1 MKKYW
6 LGIILSIFILMP
18 LNVKATICRVQD
30 KYEAEVLMDKE
41 KIGMNEKAFIS
52 INTTNQYEVKYST
65 INNNIISIS
74 EEGIITPL
82 KYGNASIK
90 VEVNFIENEN
100 TIATCPVNFN
110 LEVVSNDSSLKTLN
124 LEEADIHFNNDIKE
138 YLVEL
143 PYSAEKVNIIAIS
156 NDAKAKITG
165 IGRRYLSV
173 GENTFNIEVTATDG
187 SSTIYTIKVIRK
199 EASNNNYLDDLYID
213 GYDIS
218 PTFNK
223 DINKYTL
230 EVNENTNKINIK
242 TETSDER
249 AKVKGDGNITL
260 ATGIN
265 NLTIEVE
272 AENKDVREY
281 VIEVTRLNGT
291 SSLND
296 LKIEGYNLNFKKDTY
311 TYYLDVSSNIDTLN
325 IKPKYDSDT
334 KIEIV
339 GNKDLKEGINEIYLN
354 VLGNNKSKSTYK
366 IVVNK
371 LSKEE
376 EEKQEKNNKLLRIL
390 LVIFIISV
398 IIMFSLILIFIKRNF
413 KKRYVKDFKNK

>member
-6 LGIILSIFILMP
+6 LGIIFSFLLLLP

-30 KYEAEVLMDKE
+30 KYDAEVLMDKE

-52 INTTNQYEVKYST
+52 INTKHNYIVKYST
-65 INNNIISIS
+65 INSDIVSIS
-74 EEGIITPL
+74 NEGIITPL

-124 LEEADIHFNNDIKE
+124 LEEADIHFNNEIKE

-143 PYSAEKVNIIAIS
+143 PYSTEKVNIIAVS

-199 EASNNNYLDDLYID
+199 EASNNNYLDELDID
-213 GYDIS
+213 GYNIS
-218 PTFNK
+218 PIFSKN
-223 DINKYTL
+223 INKYSL
-230 EVNENTNKINIK
+230 EVEENISKINIK
-242 TETSDER
+242 TVTSDER

-265 NLTIEVE
+265 NLTVEVE
-272 AENKDVREY
+272 AENKEIREY
-281 VIEVTRLNGT
+281 NITVTRLNGT

-296 LKIEGYNLNFKKDTY
+296 LKVDGFNLDFKKDTY
-311 TYYLDVSSNIDTLN
+311 TYYLDVNSDINTLN
-325 IKPKYDSDT
+325 IKPKYDKDT
-334 KIEIV
+334 KVDIV

-354 VLGNNKSKSTYK
+354 VSDKEKSKNTYK
-366 IVVNK
+366 IIVNK

-376 EEKQEKNNKLLRIL
+376 EQNKEKNNKLLRIL
-390 LVIFIISV
+390 LIIFIISV
-398 IIMFSLILIFIKRNF
+398 IIMFSLIFIFIKRNF
-413 KKRYVKDFKNK
+413 KRRYIKKLK

>member
-6 LGIILSIFILMP
+6 LGIILTILIHMP

-30 KYEAEVLMDKE
+30 KYEAEVLIDKE

-52 INTTNQYEVKYST
+52 INTEHKYEVKYST
-65 INNNIISIS
+65 INNNIVSIS
-74 EEGIITPL
+74 KEGIITPL

-124 LEEADIHFNNDIKE
+124 LEEADIHFNKEIKE

-143 PYSAEKVNIIAIS
+143 PYSSEKVNIIAIS

-223 DINKYTL
+223 DTNKYTL

-242 TETSDER
+242 TKTSDER

-272 AENKDVREY
+272 AENKEIREY
-281 VIEVTRLNGT
+281 TIEVTRLNGT

-296 LKIEGYNLNFKKDTY
+296 LIIEGYNLNFKKDTY
-311 TYYLDVSSNIDTLN
+311 TYYLDVGSDINTLN

-334 KIEIV
+334 KVEII

-413 KKRYVKDFKNK
+413 KRRYVKDFKNK